1 MRSAAVRC
9 AGALAVTFVVLS
21 VLTIGKAQER
31 ATQTRDEGAA
41 AASAA
46 DPRVGLKPGLKNAGE
61 AARNMERVASLPK
74 PEGFFDPKMPAGLPT
89 PPERDRSKGGAAAA
103 PEDNPSSATSE
114 PPAESALAQRRAAG
128 LSFSNSDLAFKGDHL
143 IMGNFNGFNTYDV
156 EDTKKPRLI
165 ASVVCPGGQGDVSIY
180 GNLLVMSVEQTR
192 GRVDCGTQGVT
203 APVSGERFRGIRV
216 FDITDIRKPQQVAAV
231 QTCRGSHTHT
241 LVPNPKD
248 PDNLYVYGSG
258 TSSVRSAEE
267 LAGCS
272 GKDPKEDP
280 NTALFS
286 IDVIKIP
293 IAAPEKAAIIN
304 RPRIFADPKTGA
316 LSGLW
321 QGGNHGPGTQS
332 SRVTNQCHDITVFP
346 EVGLAAGACSGNGIL
361 LDISDPVN
369 PVRLDDVTDK
379 NFAYWHSATFN
390 NDGTKVIFTDEW
402 GGGTRPRCRST
413 DLPTW
418 GADAVF
424 DIVDRKL
431 KPGGY
436 FKMPAPQTDQEN
448 CVAHNGSII
457 PVPGR
462 DIMVQAWYQGGVSV
476 FDFTDSNK
484 PFEIAFF
491 DRGPVDGKQLIT
503 GGYWSTYWYNGHIY
517 GSEIA
522 RGIDIFRLLPS
533 EYLSKNELEAAALV
547 RQNEFNAQQQK
558 RLQWPAATVVARA
571 YVDQLVRN
579 KAIAPERV
587 NAVNTALAHADKV
600 KSAKDKSS
608 AAVVEELGA
617 LAAEI
622 EKDAGAVSG
631 RDAARLRALAE
642 NLKERAG
649 TLH

>member
-1 MRSAAVRC
+1 MGLSIAML
-9 AGALAVTFVVLS
+9 LAVP
-21 VLTIGKAQER
+21 IGFAQEGT
-31 ATQTRDEGAA
+31 APAKGDPQTAA
-41 AASAA
+41 AK
-46 DPRVGLKPGLKNAGE
+46 DPRVGLKPGLRNAGE
-61 AARNMERVASLPK
+61 VARNMERVASLPK
-74 PEGFFDPKMPAGLPT
+74 PEGFFDPKAPAGLPT
-89 PPERDRSKGGAAAA
+89 PPERDRSRTGAASADDD
-103 PEDNPSSATSE
+103 DNPATQ
-114 PPAESALAQRRAAG
+114 PPAESEAAQRRAAG

-143 IMGNFNGFNTYDV
+143 FLGNFNGFNSYDV
-156 EDTKKPRLI
+156 EDVKKPRLI
-165 ASVVCPGGQGDVSIY
+165 ASVVCPGGQGDVSIH
-180 GNLLVMSVEQTR
+180 GNLLIMSVEQTR

-203 APVSGERFRGIRV
+203 APVSAERFRGIRI
-216 FDITDIRKPQQVAAV
+216 FDITDIRKPKQVAAV

-241 LVPNPKD
+241 LVIDPKD
-248 PDNLYVYGSG
+248 TENLYVYGSG

-293 IAAPEKAAIIN
+293 LAAPEKAAIVN
-304 RPRIFADPKTGA
+304 RPRIFADPASGTI
-316 LSGLW
+316 SGLW

-332 SRVTNQCHDITVFP
+332 SRVTNQCHDITVFS
-346 EVGLAAGACSGNGIL
+346 EVGLAAGACAGNGIL
-361 LDISDPVN
+361 LDISDPVH
-369 PVRLDDVTDK
+369 PVRLDQVTDK

-390 NDGTKVIFTDEW
+390 NDGTKVVFTDEW

-431 KPGGY
+431 RPGGY
-436 FKMPAPQTDQEN
+436 YKMPAAQTDQEN

-476 FDFTDSNK
+476 FDFTDSEH

-491 DRGPVDGKQLIT
+491 DRGPIDATQLIT

-522 RGIDIFRLLPS
+522 RGIDIFRLTPS
-533 EYLSKNELEAAALV
+533 EYLTKNEIEAAALV
-547 RQNEFNAQQQK
+547 RQTEFNAQQQK
-558 RLQWPAATVVARA
+558 RLQWPASSIVAYA
-571 YVDQLVRN
+571 YVDQLVRA
-579 KAIAPERV
+579 KAIAADRV
-587 NAVNTALAHADKV
+587 KAVNTVLAHADKLR
-600 KSAKDKSS
+600 STKDKAS
-608 AAVVEELGA
+608 ATVVEQLGS
-617 LAAEI
+617 LADEI
-622 EKDAGAVSG
+622 EKDAGAASG
-631 RDAARLRALAE
+631 RDARRLHALAE
-642 NLKERAG
+642 TLKGRAQ
-649 TLH
+649 TVH

>member
-1 MRSAAVRC
+1 MRSAAVRF
-9 AGALAVTFVVLS
+9 AGALAVALIVLS
-21 VLTIGKAQER
+21 VLTVGMAQER
-31 ATQTRDEGAA
+31 AKDEGAA
-41 AASAA
+41 ATAA
-46 DPRVGLKPGLKNAGE
+46 TDPRVGLKPGLKNAGE
-61 AARNMERVASLPK
+61 AARNMERVASMPK

-89 PPERDRSKGGAAAA
+89 PPERDRSQSGAAAA
-103 PEDNPSSATSE
+103 SEDTPSSTASE

-156 EDTKKPRLI
+156 EDAKKPRLI
-165 ASVVCPGGQGDVSIY
+165 ASVVCPGGQGDVSIH
-180 GNLLVMSVEQTR
+180 GNLLIMSVEQTR

-203 APVSGERFRGIRV
+203 SPVSTERFRGIRV
-216 FDITDIRKPQQVAAV
+216 FDITDLRKPKQVAAV

-248 PDNLYVYGSG
+248 PDNIYVYGSG

-293 IAAPEKAAIIN
+293 LAAPEKAAIVN

-321 QGGNHGPGTQS
+321 QGGNHGPGTQT

-369 PVRLDDVTDK
+369 PVRLDDVSDK

-390 NDGTKVIFTDEW
+390 NDGTKVVFTDEW

-436 FKMPAPQTDQEN
+436 YKMPAPQSDQEN

-476 FDFTDSNK
+476 FDFTDSSK

-491 DRGPVDGKQLIT
+491 DRGPIDAKQLIT

-533 EYLSKNELEAAALV
+533 EFLTKNEIEAAASV
-547 RQNEFNAQQQK
+547 KQTEFNAQQQK
-558 RLQWPAATVVARA
+558 RIQFPATSIVAHA
-571 YVDQLVRN
+571 YVDQLLRT
-579 KAIAPERV
+579 KGISSERV
-587 NAVNTALAHADKV
+587 KAVNAALSHADKLH
-600 KSAKDKSS
+600 SGKDKGSV
-608 AAVVEELGA
+608 AVAEQLGKVA
-617 LAAEI
+617 GEI
-622 EKDAGAVSG
+622 EQEATAANG
-631 RDAARLRALAE
+631 RDAERLRALAE
-642 NLKERAG
+642 NLKGRAA